1 MKMFRKTVVIPTN
14 EPNQVINVTDE
25 IQKVANE
32 SKIKNGMVFA
42 NSLHD
47 TASIIIQEGD
57 SSIYEDMFEMFD
69 KILPLK
75 GKYSHDYEG
84 NVNATAHQ
92 KCSLLGTSVSLPLE
106 NGKLVL
112 GTWQQVIFI
121 EFLEPRQRKV
131 VVTILG
137 E

>member
-1 MKMFRKTVVIPTN
+1 MFRKTVVIPTN
-14 EPNQVINVTDE
+14 EPNQVINVTE
-25 IQKVANE
+25 KIQKVVDE

-57 SSIYEDMFEMFD
+57 STIYEDMFEMFD
-69 KILPLK
+69 RILPFK
-75 GKYSHDYEG
+75 RKYSHDYEG
-84 NVNATAHQ
+84 NVNATSHQ

-106 NGKLVL
+106 NGRMVL
-112 GTWQQVIFI
+112 GTWQQIIFI

-131 VVTILG
+131 AVTVIG